1 MCSDMTN
8 VSLKNRAM
16 KKVAIADLQDQ
27 LNFPKTCGER
37 VYKVIGK
44 KRLRTGQ
51 IYELLPEFNP
61 RTIREALM
69 RLKVRKLIKK
79 ETCECGQD
87 TLWCLT

>member
-1 MCSDMTN
+1 MTR

-27 LNFPKTCGER
+27 IEFPKSCGER
-37 VYKVIGK
+37 VYKIIGK